1 MNASDILKYGDSFFK
16 GAMDGVPDS
25 EMDTPNVCGV
35 WSVREI
41 VAHLTSF
48 EPLLNEILT
57 EFIDPGC
64 IPTPLRDLVMAD
76 QMRFNDQ
83 QVAMRQGRKLKELL
97 DEYEAGH
104 QRNMELITRA
114 PEAKMRDSAAIPWY
128 YGGGYSMD
136 DFLVYT
142 YYGHKREH
150 GAQIGVFKDRLS
162 RP

>member
-16 GAMDGVPDS
+16 GALDGVP
-25 EMDTPNVCGV
+25 EGELDTPNVCGS

-48 EPLLNEILT
+48 EPLLNEILNDLI
-57 EFIDPGC
+57 EPNS
-64 IPTPLRDLVMAD
+64 IPTPLRDVLMED
-76 QMRFNDQ
+76 QLRFNDE
-83 QVAMRQGRKLKELL
+83 QVALRQGRSLEALL
-97 DEYEAGH
+97 AEYEAGH
-104 QRNMELITRA
+104 QRNMELIARV
-114 PEAKMRDSAAIPWY
+114 PEATLRDATAINWY

-150 GAQIGVFKDRLS
+150 GAQIDVFKDMLKR
-162 RP
+162 R